1 MNKSI
6 TCQDPSSML
15 SISLSIPPPPPLP
28 PPKKK
33 KKSENRFS
41 DNFGCLDKVLESIEL
56 NGVTGTKLINAELWL
71 VSYLIIIAWKVSVL
85 SVFSRIRTDYGEI
98 RSIPRYSVG
107 MRENAEP
114 VNLRIRTLHTVQ
126 CTPNKIHA
134 RQTNAG
140 YNVHLNVVLELMAV
154 DRIFWPN

>member
-1 MNKSI
+1 
-6 TCQDPSSML
+6 ML
-15 SISLSIPPPPPLP
+15 SISLSIPPAPHPP

-33 KKSENRFS
+33 IYIYISENRFS
-41 DNFGCLDKVLESIEL
+41 DNFGCLDKVLERIEL

>member
-1 MNKSI
+1 
-6 TCQDPSSML
+6 ML
-15 SISLSIPPPPPLP
+15 SISLSIPPAPHPP

-33 KKSENRFS
+33 NIYISENRFS
-41 DNFGCLDKVLESIEL
+41 DNFGCLDKVLERIEL

-107 MRENAEP
+107 MWENAEP
-114 VNLRIRTLHTVQ
+114 VNLRIRTLYTVQ
-126 CTPNKIHA
+126 CTPDKIHA

>member
-1 MNKSI
+1 
-6 TCQDPSSML
+6 ML
-15 SISLSIPPPPPLP
+15 SISLSIPPAPHPPLQ
-28 PPKKK
+28 KKK
-33 KKSENRFS
+33 KYISENRLS
-41 DNFGCLDKVLESIEL
+41 DNFGCLDKVLERIEL

-107 MRENAEP
+107 MWENAEP

-140 YNVHLNVVLELMAV
+140 YNVHLNVVVELMAV